1 MQQRASSGNSR
12 PARWAD
18 TSEED
23 EDGKPWHDDYAA
35 RHETIMSMIAS
46 QSSVKVTDATGMRN
60 DAAQVLVTALGAK
73 AGKGEALLRVSGWRG
88 MITGVRSVQDDARFL
103 LALALEDLE
112 TVCAT
117 SEVVLGV
124 YTTREGVRLIQLFFN
139 AKTESA
145 SFMDGYYHSHYLLG
159 DTSLRTEEVTCKGQ
173 RMEIVLVFPTVAS
186 CTSLPER
193 LATESMVTTHVA
205 PYFISTSMSGVTTG
219 NVLIIEQAQQVLA
232 NPQSSPVAKKSA
244 AIRLAAAKRRA
255 PSSGSAAMV
264 AERDYNVRFKQRP
277 KSEVLRFLR
286 EKFGRPPT
294 AAEVEEESRTWIL
307 CMLMPTGSREEIDK
321 VVEYIATL
329 PEGELALPVMG
340 TLPQYSLQ
348 GYGRDGGL
356 LLTADLTKARQIQE
370 PCRALLATQLA
381 ERAHRVANCS
391 VIVSA
396 DGIEGFNL
404 RTDDLDQVI
413 GVRTLFHINM
423 PGGEVLLVYPTVAD
437 AVQVAAEIALAND
450 MGLWP
455 PCMLADGAAQPKV
468 PCRRRLASV
477 EFGHDNKKQQYV
489 ALEGG
494 KLQLKDGAKPLE
506 PTDVLATAPARGQM
520 MQMQRAARMQIA
532 AVSAQLAAQSAAV
545 EGRVRTMEA
554 SMAAQAAAVKEVAA
568 AQAQEATKN
577 AAERAAR
584 AARDEDFKS
593 LAAYAR
599 AAMQRIDPDGYA
611 AEAAGVAQ
619 AAAASTAAASGAGA
633 AGGVDGKSSAAAAT
647 NYAATSENG
656 AAAAAA
662 PPQVT
667 PEKAPDQTQ
676 GGGTSTDDG
685 GDVRMGSGAAAPG
698 NAPSS

>member
-1 MQQRASSGNSR
+1 
-12 PARWAD
+12 
-18 TSEED
+18 
-23 EDGKPWHDDYAA
+23 
-35 RHETIMSMIAS
+35 
-46 QSSVKVTDATGMRN
+46 MR
-60 DAAQVLVTALGAK
+60 
-73 AGKGEALLRVSGWRG
+73 S
-88 MITGVRSVQDDARFL
+88 
-103 LALALEDLE
+103 
-112 TVCAT
+112 
-117 SEVVLGV
+117 
-124 YTTREGVRLIQLFFN
+124 
-139 AKTESA
+139 
-145 SFMDGYYHSHYLLG
+145 
-159 DTSLRTEEVTCKGQ
+159 
-173 RMEIVLVFPTVAS
+173 
-186 CTSLPER
+186 
-193 LATESMVTTHVA
+193 
-205 PYFISTSMSGVTTG
+205 
-219 NVLIIEQAQQVLA
+219 
-232 NPQSSPVAKKSA
+232 
-244 AIRLAAAKRRA
+244 
-255 PSSGSAAMV
+255 
-264 AERDYNVRFKQRP
+264 
-277 KSEVLRFLR
+277 
-286 EKFGRPPT
+286 
-294 AAEVEEESRTWIL
+294 
-307 CMLMPTGSREEIDK
+307 
-321 VVEYIATL
+321 
-329 PEGELALPVMG
+329 
-340 TLPQYSLQ
+340 
-348 GYGRDGGL
+348 
-356 LLTADLTKARQIQE
+356 
-370 PCRALLATQLA
+370 LATQLA

-437 AVQVAAEIALAND
+437 AVQVAAEITLAND

-455 PCMLADGAAQPKV
+455 SCMLADGAAQPKV

-554 SMAAQAAAVKEVAA
+554 TMAAQAAAVKEVAA

-577 AAERAAR
+577 AADRAAR
-584 AARDEDFKS
+584 AERDEDFKS

-599 AAMQRIDPDGYA
+599 AAMQRIDPVGYA

-619 AAAASTAAASGAGA
+619 TAAASTAAASGAGT
-633 AGGVDGKSSAAAAT
+633 AGGVDGKSSAAAAA
-647 NYAATSENG
+647 NHAATSENG

-667 PEKAPDQTQ
+667 PEKAPGQTQ
-676 GGGTSTDDG
+676 GGGTSKDDG
-685 GDVRMGSGAAAPG
+685 GDVCMGAGAAASG